1 MKKYTQSK
9 IKEVATIL
17 LLAVLCFAYLAPSL
31 TLAQTAKA
39 SGNTGN
45 SGASATGNTRGSG
58 PKIENPLGQT
68 GSLSTL
74 VAKILHLVFE
84 IGAIVVVFFIIYAGF
99 KMVIAQGEPKA
110 ITDAKNMLLYTVI
123 GAVILLGAETIS
135 QVISNTVQQLAK

>member
-1 MKKYTQSK
+1 MKTFTRNK
-9 IKEVATIL
+9 IKDFATIL
-17 LLAVLCFAYLAPSL
+17 LVAVLCFSYLTPSFV
-31 TLAQTAKA
+31 LAASGPAGGPA
-39 SGNTGN
+39 SGN
-45 SGASATGNTRGSG
+45 AQGSLG
-58 PKIENPLGQT
+58 IQNPLGQT
-68 GSLSTL
+68 GSLSAF